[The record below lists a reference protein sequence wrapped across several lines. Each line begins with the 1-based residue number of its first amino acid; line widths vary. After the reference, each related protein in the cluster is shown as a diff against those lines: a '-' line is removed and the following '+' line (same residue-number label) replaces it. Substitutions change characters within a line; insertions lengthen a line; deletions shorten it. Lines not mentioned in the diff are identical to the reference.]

1 MTFEQGT
8 QPLGLKVLAFKV
20 RMVTGSELKEGEVI
34 KKLDNLNS
42 SQSKDHWVWCSRDPL
57 LFLETATPQQS
68 QHPACIFHAEMQVI
82 PIRIL
87 ELI

>member
-1 MTFEQGT
+1 
-8 QPLGLKVLAFKV
+8 
-20 RMVTGSELKEGEVI
+20 MVTGSELKEGEVI

-42 SQSKDHWVWCSRDPL
+42 VQRPLGLVLQDPL

>member
-1 MTFEQGT
+1 MT
-8 QPLGLKVLAFKV
+8 LGKALNLSGLRVLAFKV
-20 RMVTGSELKEGEVI
+20 RMVTGSELKEGEVT

-42 SQSKDHWVWCSRDPL
+42 VQRPLGLVLQDPL
-57 LFLETATPQQS
+57 VFLEAATPQQS